1 MQYQELKF
9 TTQNILI
16 QLDCRHTLHP
26 AGGHSRG
33 QKMADAEI
41 TADEDCPECYVQ
53 GVCLSLLASTIQ
65 SMGYCCWK
73 VREQCR
79 APALHAAAT
88 DGKNAD
94 IFLLRIA
101 RPPVAAASQAL
112 HCSAQKCPCALPFP
126 RARHARLL
134 P

>member
-1 MQYQELKF
+1 MQ
-9 TTQNILI
+9 
-16 QLDCRHTLHP
+16 P

-79 APALHAAAT
+79 CLAAVAP
-88 DGKNAD
+88 
-94 IFLLRIA
+94 
-101 RPPVAAASQAL
+101 
-112 HCSAQKCPCALPFP
+112 QKYWLCVSEPCFMYKC
-126 RARHARLL
+126 
-134 P
+134 

>member
-1 MQYQELKF
+1 MQYKELTKIYHR
-9 TTQNILI
+9 ILI
-16 QLDCRHTLHP
+16 QLDCRSTLHP

-79 APALHAAAT
+79 CLAAGT
-88 DGKNAD
+88 CMQ
-94 IFLLRIA
+94 LRPMA
-101 RPPVAAASQAL
+101 RT
-112 HCSAQKCPCALPFP
+112 PFSCF
-126 RARHARLL
+126 A
-134 P
+134 